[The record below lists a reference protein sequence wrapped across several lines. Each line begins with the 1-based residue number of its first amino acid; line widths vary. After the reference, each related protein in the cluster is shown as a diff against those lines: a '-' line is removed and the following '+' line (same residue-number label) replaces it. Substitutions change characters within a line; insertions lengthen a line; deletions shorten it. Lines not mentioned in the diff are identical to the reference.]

1 MERRPSQLDAGLTE
15 PQVRTLAD
23 WLTLGVF
30 TQAAHSTLDDSS
42 FIMPDKPEP
51 LLEETA
57 QRNLRVVFVTLA
69 DSDGHYATAA
79 AQGFSLAEAGERA
92 LRNCLPAFAR
102 RTHHSGGKPLQQ
114 LIKRIKVDVMAQLVP
129 IDAGRVRNNQPIVS
143 DRSLVGVVVG
153 DYDNAWLPEESL
165 RHDLV
170 RTNGKLNAA
179 QVQRHLAHRIR
190 HIDALKPLGGEVHDG
205 KVLDGKVQ
213 ESQFREGK
221 VQPTTARH
229 AQAQPNTAVPVQIF
243 STISRLVLLKLEEG
257 GQLTIEN
264 GPLLRNHRHDPQLT
278 AEIALRAATEGAA
291 YIARHTDADGKM
303 NYMYDAAN
311 DRELNGYNILRH
323 AGSLWSMLQVYH
335 DRPTTNLYRAS
346 HAALG
351 FLKRCIVPFSKAYP
365 DAYVVSH
372 DNAAKLGGNGLG
384 LVALAAAYRELGA
397 RDVLP
402 LMQGLARW
410 IVGTQASDGEFIY
423 HKVRMDTLT
432 KEPFKSDYYPG
443 EAILGLMQLYKI
455 DRNYR
460 WLEAADKAARWLIN
474 VRDNHKKIA
483 QLNRDHWLLYGLN
496 DLYRELPR
504 PEFLAHTRRIIA
516 CIQQAQ
522 LRNQMVPDWN
532 GGFQNPLNVTATA
545 CMCEGMLAGYNLLH
559 DFGERGPVLDGG
571 DGSEIGRG
579 DVIGGKVLIVDEGE
593 RRLNEFESLE
603 DSIEA
608 GLKLQLQFRFDEY
621 NSTYLRN
628 PQRAKGAFQSGCR
641 HWSIRVDFTQHSLT
655 SFLMYW
661 RSANI

>member
-1 MERRPSQLDAGLTE
+1 MGHRPSQLDAGLTE

-30 TQAAHSTLDDSS
+30 TRAANSS
-42 FIMPDKPEP
+42 RENSNFTMPDKPEP
-51 LLEETA
+51 LQDEA
-57 QRNLRVVFVTLA
+57 KQRKLRVVFVTLA
-69 DSDGHYATAA
+69 DNDGHYATVPGK
-79 AQGFSLAEAGERA
+79 GFSLAEAGETA
-92 LRNCLPAFAR
+92 LRKCLPEFTR
-102 RTHHSGGKPLQQ
+102 ETLHLGNKPLQQ
-114 LIKRIKVDVMAQLVP
+114 IIKRIKIDVMAQLVP
-129 IDAGRVRNNQPIVS
+129 IDAERVRNNRPIVS
-143 DRSLVGVVVG
+143 DRSLVGVIVG
-153 DYDNAWLPEESL
+153 DYDNAWLSEESL

-170 RTNGKLNAA
+170 KTNGKLNAGH
-179 QVQRHLAHRIR
+179 VERHIGHRI
-190 HIDALKPLGGEVHDG
+190 HQAKA
-205 KVLDGKVQ
+205 Q
-213 ESQFREGK
+213 Q
-221 VQPTTARH
+221 TAD
-229 AQAQPNTAVPVQIF
+229 QAQTQPNAAVPIQIF
-243 STISRLVLLKLEEG
+243 STISRLVLLKLESN

-291 YIARHTDADGKM
+291 YIARQTDADGKM

-311 DRELNGYNILRH
+311 DQDLKGYNILRH

-335 DRPTTNLYRAS
+335 DRPTTDLYRAS

-351 FLKRCIVPFSKAYP
+351 FLKRCIVPFSKVYP
-365 DAYVVSH
+365 DAYVVSY
-372 DNAAKLGGNGLG
+372 DNAVKLGGNGLG
-384 LVALAAAYRELGA
+384 LVALAAAYHELGD
-397 RDVLP
+397 REVLP

-455 DRNYR
+455 DRDYR

-474 VRDNHKKIA
+474 VRDNNKTIA

-522 LRNQMVPDWN
+522 LSNQVVPDWN

-545 CMCEGMLAGYNLLH
+545 CMCEGMLAGYNLLR
-559 DFGERGPVLDGG
+559 DFGERGEVLGVGDERGELLGDGG
-571 DGSEIGRG
+571 DNCEQALVA
-579 DVIGGKVLIVDEGE
+579 DGGK
-593 RRLNEFESLE
+593 RRLNELESLE
-603 DSIEA
+603 YAIEA
-608 GLKLQLQFRFDEY
+608 GLKLQLQFRFDDY

-628 PQRAKGAFQSGCR
+628 PKRAKGAFQSGCR
-641 HWSIRVDFTQHSLT
+641 HWSIRVDFPQHSLT

-661 RSANI
+661 RSANA